1 MARIKADL
9 CVIGAGSAGL
19 SLVAG
24 AQQMGANC
32 VLVEGGAM
40 GGDCLNT
47 GCVPSKALLAAAK
60 LAQSRR
66 DGAGFGVQPTDPV
79 VDFTAVADHVQRV
92 IAQIAPVD
100 SQDRFEG
107 LGVRV
112 VRAWGQFLSPTELQA
127 GADVITARRFVV
139 ATGSHPV
146 VPDLPGLTGVP
157 FLTNETIFTLRNR
170 PRHLIIMG
178 GGPIGVEMAQAHR
191 RLGSDVTLIARSG
204 ILTRDDA
211 EAAAVVLER
220 LRAEGV
226 TVLENINVTA
236 ASGNVTLTL
245 DDGRKVD
252 GSHLLLALGRKPAL
266 SRLNLPAAGVETT
279 DKGVKV
285 TASLRS
291 TNRRIYAI
299 GDVAGGRQFTH
310 LAGYHAGIVLRQVV
324 LGLPAKERTDH
335 IPAVTYTDPELAQI
349 GPTEAE
355 ARKQYGTSLTVT
367 RADYHHNDRAITED
381 QQQGFLKL
389 MVVKGR
395 PIGVTIVGHN
405 AGELIG
411 LWALAISQRLKLSA
425 VAGMVAP
432 YPTLGEVS
440 KRAAGSYFS
449 PKLFDNPL
457 IKRIVRF
464 VQDWLP

>member
-24 AQQMGANC
+24 AQQMGATC
-32 VLVEGGAM
+32 VLVEGGVM

-47 GCVPSKALLAAAK
+47 GCVPSKSLLAAAK

-66 DGAGFGVQPTDPV
+66 DGASLGVQPTDPV
-79 VDFTAVADHVQRV
+79 VDFAAVADHVHRV

-100 SQDRFEG
+100 SQERFEG

-112 VRAWGQFLSPTELQA
+112 IRAWGQFLSPTELQA
-127 GADVITARRFVV
+127 GADVITARRFVI

-146 VPDLPGLTGVP
+146 VPDLPGLTDVP
-157 FLTNETIFTLRNR
+157 FLTNETIFTLRDR
-170 PRHLIIMG
+170 PRHLIILG

-191 RLGSDVTLIARSG
+191 RLGSEVTLIARSG
-204 ILTRDDA
+204 ILSRDDA
-211 EAAAVVLER
+211 EAAALVLAR

-226 TVLENINVTA
+226 TVLEYTTVTA
-236 ASGNVTLTL
+236 VNGAVTVTLQ
-245 DDGRKVD
+245 DGRQVE

-266 SRLNLPAAGVETT
+266 SRLNLRAAGVETT
-279 DKGVKV
+279 EKGVKV
-285 TASLRS
+285 NASLRS
-291 TNRRIYAI
+291 TNRRIFAI

-324 LGLPAKERTDH
+324 LGLPAKERTYH

-355 ARKQYGTSLTVT
+355 ARQRYGTRLTVT

-381 QQQGFLKL
+381 HQQGFLKL
-389 MVVKGR
+389 MVVAGR
-395 PIGVTIVGHN
+395 PVGVTIVGHA

-411 LWALAISQRLKLSA
+411 LWALVISQKLKLSA

-432 YPTLGEVS
+432 YPTLGELS

-457 IKRIVRF
+457 IKRIVRL
-464 VQDWLP
+464 VQVWLP